1 MEEKKELIS
10 KISTQLDGVESYLR
24 TLKDLEETEFNRMD
38 LKIAEACVGTVR
50 NWLEVYRHNLG
61 YDREA

>member
-10 KISTQLDGVESYLR
+10 KIDTQLDGVESYLR
-24 TLKDLEETEFNRMD
+24 TLKDLEKNESNKID
-38 LKIAEACVGTVR
+38 LKITEVCMGTVR
-50 NWLEVYRHNLG
+50 HWLEVYRHNLG